1 MLLGFGSLPPHSL
14 LLLRRR
20 RQQQA
25 WIAVIDTERRR
36 ASFLFFFSPPLFSF
50 CRGEAA
56 QPDVV
61 RLFKNLCK
69 RVCGVKPFLNNKNV
83 FSLFHIFSALP
94 KISWLIGWAP
104 VALLFCLSVCLCL
117 RANTRGQN
125 FFFFWW
131 EEEDGKRERAERPT
145 QPGLKVSMP
154 LTTCV
159 FLSSLFA
166 VFVCMCTACVCH
178 SVHLPTSK
186 RTAKGPSGRK
196 KGCRHETQLPLYS
209 LIRAYVFVRPTR
221 DQEKIPH
228 LPKNY
233 AGNGRN

>member
-1 MLLGFGSLPPHSL
+1 M
-14 LLLRRR
+14 
-20 RQQQA
+20 
-25 WIAVIDTERRR
+25 
-36 ASFLFFFSPPLFSF
+36 
-50 CRGEAA
+50 
-56 QPDVV
+56 
-61 RLFKNLCK
+61 
-69 RVCGVKPFLNNKNV
+69 
-83 FSLFHIFSALP
+83 
-94 KISWLIGWAP
+94 
-104 VALLFCLSVCLCL
+104 ALLFGLSVCLCL

-178 SVHLPTSK
+178 SVHLPTRK

-196 KGCRHETQLPLYS
+196 KTADTKLNNLYTPSFVLTYSYAPHETKKKYLTSQKNMREMEGIEVRRIAHLSAEKGRCAKEP
-209 LIRAYVFVRPTR
+209 FVMRCLLLHFFP
-221 DQEKIPH
+221 
-228 LPKNY
+228 
-233 AGNGRN
+233 GRR